1 MMAIELRRLA
11 LESTPLA
18 DISTKKILNGF
29 VVNKCPLLVT
39 FHIK

>member
-18 DISTKKILNGF
+18 DISTKKILYGF
-29 VVNKCPLLVT
+29 IVNECPLLVT